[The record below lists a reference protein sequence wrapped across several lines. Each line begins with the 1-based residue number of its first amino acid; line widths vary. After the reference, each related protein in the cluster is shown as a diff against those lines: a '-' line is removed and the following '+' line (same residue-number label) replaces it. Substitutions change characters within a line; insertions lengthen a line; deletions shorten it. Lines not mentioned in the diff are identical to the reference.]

1 MARPKPDQH
10 LHELAR
16 RGAEVRLRELVD
28 EFKFLV
34 SAFPNLKDSFDAD
47 ELPVKFLIARGAARA
62 AAAEPGRRKRT
73 MSAAA
78 RKAVSA
84 RMKKYWEARKKAEK

>member
-62 AAAEPGRRKRT
+62 AAEPGRRKRT
-73 MSAAA
+73 MSAASHKSSSRS
-78 RKAVSA
+78 RK
-84 RMKKYWEARKKAEK
+84 REASGRSK

>member
-62 AAAEPGRRKRT
+62 AAEPGRRKRT